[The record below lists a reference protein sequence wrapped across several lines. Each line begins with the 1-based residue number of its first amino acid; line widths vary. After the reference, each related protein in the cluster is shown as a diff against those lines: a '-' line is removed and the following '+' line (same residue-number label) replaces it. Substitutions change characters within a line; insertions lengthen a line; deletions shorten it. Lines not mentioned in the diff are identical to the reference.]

1 MIISLKSLPSLLRLL
16 RWPTLLLVL
25 FSGSPI
31 PAKNADRHE
40 TVILLHGLARS
51 PWTMGKVERALRQDG
66 YTVYNLGYPS
76 RDQTI
81 EALATR
87 IAREVQEKAAGT
99 TKVHFVAHSM
109 GGIIVR
115 QMLADKSIPNVGRVV
130 MLSPPNQ
137 GSEVVDRL
145 GHWRLFKWING
156 PAGCQLGTGKDSVP
170 CRLGAPPPG
179 VEIGV
184 ITGDRSINWILS
196 CLIPGK
202 DDGKVS
208 VERAKLPGMKEF
220 RVYHSCHPLIMRKQA
235 VIEDVKAFL
244 ATGKFESIAN

>member
-1 MIISLKSLPSLLRLL
+1 M
-16 RWPTLLLVL
+16 
-25 FSGSPI
+25 

-51 PWTMGKVERALRQDG
+51 PWTLGKIEHQLRDAG
-66 YTVYNLGYPS
+66 YSVYNISYPS
-76 RDQTI
+76 RHHTI
-81 EALATR
+81 AELAAG
-87 IAREVQEKAAGT
+87 IVKEVQEKAQDA
-99 TKVHFVAHSM
+99 TKIHFVTHSM

-115 QMLADKSIPNVGRVV
+115 QMLADNSIPTVGRVV

-156 PAGCQLGTGKDSVP
+156 PAGCQLGTDAGNVP
-170 CRLGAPPPG
+170 CQLGPPPPG
-179 VEIGV
+179 IEIGI

-196 CLIPGK
+196 SMIPGK

-208 VERAKLPGMKEF
+208 VERAKLAGMKEF

-235 VIEDVKAFL
+235 VIDDVKAFL
-244 ATGKFESIAN
+244 ESGAFKSITNQE

>member
-1 MIISLKSLPSLLRLL
+1 MSISLKSPSSLLRLL
-16 RWPTLLLVL
+16 RWPVLLLIL

-31 PAKNADRHE
+31 PAGNADRHE

-51 PWTMGKVERALRQDG
+51 PWTMSKIERQLREDG

-76 RDQTI
+76 RHQPI
-81 EALATR
+81 EKL
-87 IAREVQEKAAGT
+87 AAGIAKEMQGKT
-99 TKVHFVAHSM
+99 AGTARIHFVTHSM

-115 QMLADKSIPNVGRVV
+115 QILADKSIPNVGRVV

-156 PAGCQLGTGKDSVP
+156 PAGCQLGTGVDSIP
-170 CRLGAPPPG
+170 CRLGVPPPG
-179 VEIGV
+179 IEIGV

-208 VERAKLPGMKEF
+208 AERAKLPGMKEF
-220 RVYHSCHPLIMRKQA
+220 RIYHSCHPLIMRNAA
-235 VIEDVKAFL
+235 VINDIKSFL
-244 ATGKFESIAN
+244 ESGKFKSE